1 MVGLKRGIPFKLARQ
16 VIHRLLCGL
25 ARGVPPSEVKLMKPH
40 KLRPM
45 ALLLALA
52 VLTSGCMVRR
62 CIPG

>member
-25 ARGVPPSEVKLMKPH
+25 VRGVPASEVKLMKPH